1 MRIIIAGAG
10 EVGFHLAKLLSFES
24 QDITLIDT
32 HKERLNYAENHLD
45 IKAIKGD
52 ATSLNLMK
60 QASVATSDLFIAVT
74 EQETT
79 NIIICALA
87 KQLGCAKTIAR
98 ISNKEFIHN
107 QGEISF
113 ENLGVDELISPEELA
128 STEIQ
133 QLLDQS
139 AFSDS
144 YEFEEGALT
153 LVGTTLEESVPFVGK
168 TVKEAAKIFPDV
180 HFMPIALQRKGT
192 QYTIIP
198 RGDTPFEAYDLVYFI
213 TLKEGVDELY
223 KLTGKNKEVIKNVM
237 ILGGGKIGLST
248 AKSLLAKKFNV
259 VLVEQNKNKAF
270 ELADQVPEAM
280 VIHGDGRN
288 VELLEEEGLEAMDA
302 FICVTENSETNIM
315 SCLMAKSKKV
325 KKTIAL
331 VENMDYFQLSQS
343 IGIDTLI
350 NKKLLTANTIFRYIR
365 RGEVVDLTTLNSLNA
380 EILEFIVKPES
391 KVNGMLI
398 KDIDFPRSATIGGV
412 IKEGQ
417 GIIALGDYKIKAGDR
432 VVVCSLPRALS
443 KVESLFL

>member
-1 MRIIIAGAG
+1 M
-10 EVGFHLAKLLSFES
+10 
-24 QDITLIDT
+24 DI
-32 HKERLNYAENHLD
+32 N
-45 IKAIKGD
+45 AIKGD
-52 ATSLNLMK
+52 ATSLRIMK
-60 QASVATSDLFIAVT
+60 DAKIETSDLFIAVT

-79 NIIICALA
+79 NITICALA
-87 KQLGCAKTIAR
+87 KQMGCKRTIAR
-98 ISNKEFIHN
+98 ISSSEFINHN
-107 QGEISF
+107 DEVSF
-113 ENLGVDELISPEELA
+113 EKLGIDELISPEELA
-128 STEIQ
+128 SLEIQ

-144 YEFEEGALT
+144 YEFENGALT
-153 LVGTTLEESVPFVGK
+153 LLGTTLEETVPFVGK
-168 TVKEAAKIFPDV
+168 TVKEAAQIFPDI

-198 RGDTPFEAYDLVYFI
+198 RGDTQFEANDLVYFI
-213 TLKEGVDELY
+213 TLKEGVEELY
-223 KLTGKNKEVIKNVM
+223 KLTGRNKEVIKNIM
-237 ILGGGKIGLST
+237 ILGGGKIGFST
-248 AKSLLAKKFNV
+248 AKTLAEKKFNV
-259 VLVEQNKNKAF
+259 ILVEQNKNKAF
-270 ELADQVPEAM
+270 ELADQLPDVM
-280 VIHGDGRN
+280 VINGDGRN

-325 KKTIAL
+325 KKAIAL

-391 KVNGMLI
+391 KVNGMDI
-398 KDIDFPRSATIGGV
+398 RDIDFPRSATIGGV
-412 IKEGQ
+412 IKEGV
-417 GIIALGDYKIKAGDR
+417 GVIALGGYKIEAGDR
-432 VVVCSLPRALS
+432 VVVCCLPRALD